1 MSFGS
6 ILKGLFKRVMV
17 SRGYWV
23 RHQSVLPFGIDYQ
36 SDIARLSKLLNLP
49 VRVFFDIG
57 AHTGETALTVLRN
70 FEGAIVYSFEA
81 HPTTFTEL
89 QKAVTDSR
97 VKLFPL
103 AVSDRIGNATF
114 FDYGHLATCNSLVG
128 ENQFAVR
135 SGNLARTLSVPCITL
150 DQFCEQESIP
160 NIDVLK
166 IDTEGHDLSVLQG
179 AIDTLKSR
187 GVSFVHI
194 EFNSMTPR
202 QGSAGGALM
211 PIGAMLE
218 GAGFEFVASY
228 PECMLTEGKFFS
240 TSNALFVRQMLA
252 RSATSSP

>member
-1 MSFGS
+1 MAFASV
-6 ILKGLFKRVMV
+6 LKSLLRRAVE
-17 SRGYWV
+17 SRGYWL

-36 SDIARLSKLLNLP
+36 ADITRLSKLMDLP

-70 FEGAIVYSFEA
+70 FEGATVYSFEA
-81 HPTTFTEL
+81 HPATFAEL
-89 QKAVTDSR
+89 QKVVTDSR

-135 SGNLARTLSVPCITL
+135 SGNPARTLSVPCITL
-150 DQFCEQESIP
+150 DQFCKQENVP
-160 NIDVLK
+160 HIDVLK

-179 AIDTLKSR
+179 AAQTLKCR

-202 QGSAGGALM
+202 QGSTGGALM

-218 GAGFEFVASY
+218 DAGFEFVASY

-240 TSNALFVRQMLA
+240 TSNALFVRQVS
-252 RSATSSP
+252 RSTTSTS